1 MRLCPGSPAS
11 RGDTSAD
18 GGSEG
23 GMRDGGKSDK
33 EAGGCLTVK
42 YKNGESVKGSQM
54 KSRRIEQSQLPKSA
68 AEQSKNKTSYKR
80 PCADDD
86 LLSCSI
92 LSDHS
97 GKGSTLNVT

>member
-11 RGDTSAD
+11 RGDASAD

-54 KSRRIEQSQLPKSA
+54 KSRRINQSQLPK
-68 AEQSKNKTSYKR
+68 EQSKNKTSSKR

-92 LSDHS
+92 LSDCS
-97 GKGSTLNVT
+97 VKESTLNVT